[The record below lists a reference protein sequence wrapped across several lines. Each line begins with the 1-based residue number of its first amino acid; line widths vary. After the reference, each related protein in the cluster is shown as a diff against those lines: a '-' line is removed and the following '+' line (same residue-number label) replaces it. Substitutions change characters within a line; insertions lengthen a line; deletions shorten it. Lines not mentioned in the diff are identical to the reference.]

1 MTMCTMAVRTAA
13 AMSLIFAASFSPAE
27 TTSPPPASPAPASP
41 AHASASA
48 AAELDKHLTGLSS
61 WAADFTQTIDDGHG
75 NVQRSAAGRLF
86 LQRPGKFRWDY
97 TQPSEQLVLADGRQI
112 WFYDK
117 DLAQANVRDM
127 DTSLAST
134 PASLLSGSGSVST
147 QFNVTALPASGGLQ
161 WYQLIPKHA
170 DTDFQVVRI
179 GFDKGDLRSMF
190 LADKLN
196 QITQLTFSNSK
207 RNIVIAAGSVF
218 VRAAAGSRCD
228 RTRRQVRTND
238 GTYRPLADRLRPQ
251 SLDEYVGQSHLLG
264 VGAPLRRAL
273 ESGRP
278 HSMILWGPPGTGKT
292 TLARLVASGAHAE
305 FIALSAVLAGIK
317 DIRAVVEQARSL
329 RGTRDTVLFLDEV
342 HRFNKSQQDTFLPYV
357 EDGTLIFV
365 GATTENP
372 SFEVNNAL
380 LSRARVYVLKPLE
393 AADLAKLLD
402 RALQDPERG
411 LGQLKLQIDDG
422 ARELLLA
429 AADGD
434 ARRMLNL
441 LETAAD
447 LSSAEEAGRRLDVD
461 TMRAVIGSTYVRFDK
476 GGENFYDQISALHKS
491 VRGSDPDAALYWLCR
506 MLAGG
511 CDPLYIARRALR
523 MASEDIGN
531 ADPRAL
537 TLALEACSVYE
548 RLGSPE
554 GELAIA
560 QAVVFMACAA
570 KSNAVYTAYKA
581 AAEDAA
587 GLGSL
592 EVPLHLRNAP
602 TRLMKEIGYGKGYRY
617 AHDEPGGYAAGE
629 RYFPD
634 EMPDRR
640 YYVPAPRGLEI
651 KIGEALNARRER
663 DARARGAGG

>member
-1 MTMCTMAVRTAA
+1 M
-13 AMSLIFAASFSPAE
+13 
-27 TTSPPPASPAPASP
+27 
-41 AHASASA
+41 
-48 AAELDKHLTGLSS
+48 
-61 WAADFTQTIDDGHG
+61 
-75 NVQRSAAGRLF
+75 N
-86 LQRPGKFRWDY
+86 
-97 TQPSEQLVLADGRQI
+97 
-112 WFYDK
+112 
-117 DLAQANVRDM
+117 
-127 DTSLAST
+127 
-134 PASLLSGSGSVST
+134 
-147 QFNVTALPASGGLQ
+147 SGG
-161 WYQLIPKHA
+161 
-170 DTDFQVVRI
+170 
-179 GFDKGDLRSMF
+179 
-190 LADKLN
+190 
-196 QITQLTFSNSK
+196 
-207 RNIVIAAGSVF
+207 
-218 VRAAAGSRCD
+218 
-228 RTRRQVRTND
+228 

-251 SLDEYVGQSHLLG
+251 SLDEYVGQAHLLA

-273 ESGRP
+273 ESGKP

-292 TLARLVASGAHAE
+292 TLARLVAQGARAE

-317 DIRAVVEQARSL
+317 DIRAVVETARGL

-380 LSRARVYVLKPLE
+380 LSRARVYVLKSLDSQ
-393 AADLAKLLD
+393 DLSKLLD
-402 RALQDPERG
+402 RALQDVRG
-411 LGQLKLQIDDG
+411 LGSLDLRIEPG

-447 LSSAEEAGRRLDVD
+447 LSVPDGAGRRLDVD
-461 TMRAVIGSTYVRFDK
+461 TTRAVIGSTYVRFDK

-511 CDPLYIARRALR
+511 CDPLYVARRALR

-537 TLALEACSVYE
+537 TLALEACAVYE

-560 QAVVFMACAA
+560 QSIVFMACAA
-570 KSNAVYTAYKA
+570 KSNAVYTAYNA
-581 AAEDAA
+581 ASHDATS
-587 GLGSL
+587 LGSL

-602 TRLMKEIGYGKGYRY
+602 TRLMKDIGYGKDYRY

-634 EMPDRR
+634 AMPDRR

-651 KIGEALNARRER
+651 KIGEALEARRAQDR
-663 DARARGAGG
+663 AARGARGSPKQGSP

>member
-1 MTMCTMAVRTAA
+1 VSAV
-13 AMSLIFAASFSPAE
+13 
-27 TTSPPPASPAPASP
+27 
-41 AHASASA
+41 
-48 AAELDKHLTGLSS
+48 G
-61 WAADFTQTIDDGHG
+61 
-75 NVQRSAAGRLF
+75 
-86 LQRPGKFRWDY
+86 
-97 TQPSEQLVLADGRQI
+97 
-112 WFYDK
+112 
-117 DLAQANVRDM
+117 
-127 DTSLAST
+127 
-134 PASLLSGSGSVST
+134 
-147 QFNVTALPASGGLQ
+147 
-161 WYQLIPKHA
+161 
-170 DTDFQVVRI
+170 
-179 GFDKGDLRSMF
+179 
-190 LADKLN
+190 
-196 QITQLTFSNSK
+196 
-207 RNIVIAAGSVF
+207 
-218 VRAAAGSRCD
+218 
-228 RTRRQVRTND
+228 D

-251 SLDEYVGQSHLLG
+251 SLDECVGQSHLLG
-264 VGAPLRRAL
+264 AGAPLRRAL

-292 TLARLVASGAHAE
+292 TLARLVATGAKAE

-317 DIRAVVEQARSL
+317 DIRAVVERARSL

-357 EDGTLIFV
+357 EDGTLIFI

-380 LSRARVYVLKPLE
+380 LSRARVYVLKPLTE
-393 AADLAKLLD
+393 EDLARLLD
-402 RALQDPERG
+402 RALADSERG
-411 LGQLKLQIDDG
+411 LGRLRLELEPS

-447 LSSAEEAGRRLDVD
+447 LSEPEGAGRRLAVD

-537 TLALEACSVYE
+537 TLCLEACAVYE

-560 QAVVFMACAA
+560 QAIVFMACAA
-570 KSNAVYTAYKA
+570 KSNAVYTAYNA
-581 AAEDAA
+581 AKEDAA
-587 GLGSL
+587 SLGSL

-617 AHDEPGGYAAGE
+617 AHDEPDAYAAGE
-629 RYFPD
+629 RYFP
-634 EMPDRR
+634 EGMPDRR

-651 KIGEALNARRER
+651 KIGEALETRRTR
-663 DARARGAGG
+663 DRSRGAGGS

>member
-1 MTMCTMAVRTAA
+1 MR
-13 AMSLIFAASFSPAE
+13 
-27 TTSPPPASPAPASP
+27 
-41 AHASASA
+41 
-48 AAELDKHLTGLSS
+48 
-61 WAADFTQTIDDGHG
+61 
-75 NVQRSAAGRLF
+75 AG
-86 LQRPGKFRWDY
+86 
-97 TQPSEQLVLADGRQI
+97 
-112 WFYDK
+112 
-117 DLAQANVRDM
+117 
-127 DTSLAST
+127 
-134 PASLLSGSGSVST
+134 
-147 QFNVTALPASGGLQ
+147 
-161 WYQLIPKHA
+161 
-170 DTDFQVVRI
+170 
-179 GFDKGDLRSMF
+179 
-190 LADKLN
+190 
-196 QITQLTFSNSK
+196 
-207 RNIVIAAGSVF
+207 
-218 VRAAAGSRCD
+218 
-228 RTRRQVRTND
+228 D

-273 ESGRP
+273 QSGRP

-292 TLARLVASGAHAE
+292 TLARLVANGANAE

-317 DIRAVVEQARSL
+317 DIRAVVERARSL

-380 LSRARVYVLKPLE
+380 LSRARVYVLKSIDVT
-393 AADLAKLLD
+393 DLGKLLD
-402 RALQDPERG
+402 RALTDSERG
-411 LGQLKLQIDDG
+411 LGELKLQIDSG

-447 LSSAEEAGRRLDVD
+447 LSSPQDAQAAPDLGSEQSTARRLDTD

-511 CDPLYIARRALR
+511 CDPMYIARRALR

-537 TLALEACSVYE
+537 TMALEACAVYE

-570 KSNAVYTAYKA
+570 KSNAVYSAYQAATA
-581 AAEDAA
+581 DATN
-587 GLGSL
+587 LGSL
-592 EVPLHLRNAP
+592 AVPLHLRNAP

-617 AHDEPGGYAAGE
+617 AHDEAGGYAAGE
-629 RYFPD
+629 RYLPD

-640 YYVPAPRGLEI
+640 YYVPVQRGLEI

-663 DARARGAGG
+663 DRQVRGAGGS

>member
-1 MTMCTMAVRTAA
+1 MT
-13 AMSLIFAASFSPAE
+13 
-27 TTSPPPASPAPASP
+27 
-41 AHASASA
+41 
-48 AAELDKHLTGLSS
+48 
-61 WAADFTQTIDDGHG
+61 
-75 NVQRSAAGRLF
+75 
-86 LQRPGKFRWDY
+86 
-97 TQPSEQLVLADGRQI
+97 
-112 WFYDK
+112 
-117 DLAQANVRDM
+117 
-127 DTSLAST
+127 
-134 PASLLSGSGSVST
+134 
-147 QFNVTALPASGGLQ
+147 
-161 WYQLIPKHA
+161 
-170 DTDFQVVRI
+170 
-179 GFDKGDLRSMF
+179 
-190 LADKLN
+190 
-196 QITQLTFSNSK
+196 
-207 RNIVIAAGSVF
+207 
-218 VRAAAGSRCD
+218 
-228 RTRRQVRTND
+228 

-251 SLDEYVGQSHLLG
+251 TLDEYVGQSHLLG
-264 VGAPLRRAL
+264 AGAPLRRAL

-292 TLARLVASGAHAE
+292 TLARLVANSSHAE

-380 LSRARVYVLKPLE
+380 LSRARVYVLKSLD

-402 RALQDPERG
+402 RALTDRERG
-411 LGQLKLQIDDG
+411 LGQLELQIDAG

-447 LSSAEEAGRRLDVD
+447 LSSPADSGRRLDVD

-537 TLALEACSVYE
+537 TMALEACAVYE

-560 QAVVFMACAA
+560 QAIVFMACAA

-634 EMPDRR
+634 AMPDRR

-651 KIGEALNARRER
+651 KIGEALKQRRER
-663 DARARGAGG
+663 DRQAQGVGGT